1 MITSEQK
8 EELYR
13 FLCKKINYGVH
24 PINDIAQ
31 LLADNHISSRDFG
44 YGRLKTMLR
53 DIPEFLNLLPPETG
67 SEEMRVRFS
76 IWQPPKAAKPK
87 QKQPQKQQPKAP
99 QKTKTVVLAG
109 KTRRARAVSQGH
121 AAAKSKNSTTPHH
134 SLTPK
139 LPEPP
144 ESLLAHTQLDSHMLH
159 LLALKTGRVQASLP
173 GLLES
178 SYQQAKASSTL
189 DYSRDKIGFRLD
201 VPAKNGKPIYLTFKR
216 PPKTAGHLAP
226 FALIY
231 IDDND
236 APSSNLEVNKIK
248 GDNPA
253 QALETFA
260 FLGRWEDFLQSLAD
274 MATPEDWDFPNAEK
288 KNFYIL
294 KKYIQ
299 YTFYRIQ
306 LEGKVLLSQDG
317 RLAAF
322 NTGLVDRHFDEIYAC
337 FVPNTAGESPWLF
350 KEFCIAG
357 HFGMGK
363 QLVQNFN
370 PLPQPATYFLHQ
382 GDLLFDLTQ
391 EIHCDY
397 EHILIENIDRF
408 PLFYLKSQFYDHKK
422 AVKILSEIEHA
433 KDDSQRAHLFSK
445 IQRLLEDDMLLYNRL
460 KNRLDDAVLLSRK
473 EVRWNYHTA
482 IPSYYPSRNT
492 MNFMLP
498 LHLSSDD
505 AVDIVLVVELTPAG
519 NYQGQT
525 ILTCDQ
531 AYIDARL
538 VCSLKSHWLDLRT
551 IG

>member
-1 MITSEQK
+1 MLSIEQK

-24 PINDIAQ
+24 PINNIAQ
-31 LLADNHISSRDFG
+31 LLADNHISSRNYG
-44 YGRLKTMLR
+44 YGRLKNMLR
-53 DIPEFLNLLPPETG
+53 DMPEFITLLPPENG
-67 SEEMRVRFS
+67 SEEMRVRFA
-76 IWQPPKAAKPK
+76 IWQRPKTTKTKPPAKA
-87 QKQPQKQQPKAP
+87 
-99 QKTKTVVLAG
+99 KTKTVVLAG
-109 KTRRARAVSQGH
+109 KTRRTRATAIPKTSGNQ
-121 AAAKSKNSTTPHH
+121 ATHH
-134 SLTPK
+134 TVVPK

-159 LLALKTGRVQASLP
+159 ILSLKTGRVQASLP

-178 SYQQAKASSTL
+178 SYQQAKASGAL
-189 DYSRDKIGFRLD
+189 DYTKDKLGFRLD
-201 VPAKNGKPIYLTFKR
+201 VPAKNGRPIYLTFKR
-216 PPKTAGHLAP
+216 PPKTGKHLSP
-226 FALIY
+226 YALIY

-236 APSSNLEVNKIK
+236 APSSTLEVNKIK
-248 GDNPA
+248 GDSPA

-260 FLGRWEDFLQSLAD
+260 FLGRWEDFLQALAD
-274 MATPEDWDFPNAEK
+274 MATPEEWDFPNVEK
-288 KNFYIL
+288 KSFYIL

-306 LEGKVLLSQDG
+306 LEGKVMLSEDG

-322 NTGLVDRHFDEIYAC
+322 NTGLVDSHFDEIYAC

-370 PLPQPATYFLHQ
+370 PLPKPATYFQHQ

-408 PLFYLKSQFYDHKK
+408 PLSYLKSQFYDHKK
-422 AVKILSEIEHA
+422 AMKLLSDIDRA
-433 KDDSQRAHLFSK
+433 KDDTQRDNLYGK
-445 IQRLLEDDMLLYNRL
+445 IQRLLESDSLLYNRL
-460 KNRLDDAVLLSRK
+460 KNRIDDAVLLARK

-498 LHLSSDD
+498 LHLSSDE
-505 AVDIVLVVELTPAG
+505 AIDIVLVVELTPAG

-525 ILTCDQ
+525 ILTRDQ

-538 VCSLKSHWLDLRT
+538 VCSLKSHWLDLGS
-551 IG
+551 ISQ

>member
-1 MITSEQK
+1 MLSIEQK

-31 LLADNHISSRDFG
+31 LLADHHISSRDYG
-44 YGRLKTMLR
+44 YSRLKNMLR
-53 DIPEFLNLLPPETG
+53 DIPEFINLLAPEQG
-67 SEEMRVRFS
+67 SDEMRVRFT
-76 IWQPPKAAKPK
+76 IWQRPGKPAKAGKS
-87 QKQPQKQQPKAP
+87 
-99 QKTKTVVLAG
+99 KTVLAA
-109 KTRRARAVSQGH
+109 KTRRARSTAI
-121 AAAKSKNSTTPHH
+121 SKNPPARRPAAVKHF
-134 SLTPK
+134 
-139 LPEPP
+139 EPP

-159 LLALKTGRVQASLP
+159 MLALKTGRVQASLP

-178 SYQQAKASSTL
+178 SYQQAKASATL
-189 DYSRDKIGFRLD
+189 DYSQEKLGFRLD
-201 VPAKNGKPIYLTFKR
+201 VPGKNGKPVYLTFKR
-216 PPKTAGHLAP
+216 AIAGGHP
-226 FALIY
+226 SPYALIY

-236 APSSNLEVNKIK
+236 APSNLEVNKIK
-248 GDNPA
+248 GENPA
-253 QALETFA
+253 QALENFA
-260 FLGRWEDFLQSLAD
+260 FLGRWEDFLSALAE
-274 MATPEDWDFPNAEK
+274 MATPEDWDFPNTEK
-288 KNFYIL
+288 KNYYIL

-306 LEGKVLLSQDG
+306 LEGKVLLSEDG

-337 FVPNTAGESPWLF
+337 FVPNNAGESPWLF

-397 EHILIENIDRF
+397 EHILIENLDRF

-422 AVKILSEIEHA
+422 AMKILADIEHA
-433 KDDSQRAHLFSK
+433 RDESQRSHLYEK
-445 IQRLLEDDMLLYNRL
+445 IRRLLSNDMLLYNRL

-505 AVDIVLVVELTPAG
+505 AIDIVLVVELTPAG

-538 VCSLKSHWLDLRT
+538 VCSLRSHWLDLRT

>member
-1 MITSEQK
+1 MLSIDQK
-8 EELYR
+8 DEIYR
-13 FLCKKINYGVH
+13 FLCKNINYGTH
-24 PINDIAQ
+24 PINDVAQ
-31 LLADNHISSRDFG
+31 LFANNHISSRDYG
-44 YGRLKTMLR
+44 YGRLKNMLR
-53 DIPEFLNLLPPETG
+53 DMPEFITLVQPQNEN
-67 SEEMRVRFS
+67 EEMQVRFS
-76 IWQPPKAAKPK
+76 IWQRPKNNKNSVK
-87 QKQPQKQQPKAP
+87 G
-99 QKTKTVVLAG
+99 KTVLAG
-109 KTRRARAVSQGH
+109 KTRRAARGTTL
-121 AAAKSKNSTTPHH
+121 SKTATRQTVPTS
-134 SLTPK
+134 

-144 ESLLAHTQLDSHMLH
+144 ESLLAHTQLDSHMLK

-178 SYQQAKASSTL
+178 SYQEAKANNSL
-189 DYSRDKIGFRLD
+189 DYSKDKLGFRLD
-201 VPAKNGKPIYLTFKR
+201 VPAKNGKPIFLTFKR
-216 PPKTAGHLAP
+216 QPKKGKHTPP

-231 IDDND
+231 IDDYD
-236 APSSNLEVNKIK
+236 APSSSLEVNKIK
-248 GDNPA
+248 GDSPA
-253 QALETFA
+253 QALENFA
-260 FLGRWEDFLQSLAD
+260 FLGRWEDFLQALAN
-274 MATPEDWDFPNAEK
+274 MATPEEWDFPHADK
-288 KNFYIL
+288 KNLYIL

-337 FVPNTAGESPWLF
+337 FVPNNAGESPWLF

-357 HFGMGK
+357 HYGLGK
-363 QLVQNFN
+363 QLVQHFN
-370 PLPQPATYFLHQ
+370 PLPQPATYFQRQ
-382 GDLLFDLTQ
+382 GDLLFDLER

-408 PLFYLKSQFYDHKK
+408 PLSYLKNQFYDHKN
-422 AVKILSEIEHA
+422 AIKILNDIERTN
-433 KDDSQRAHLFSK
+433 DEGQRENLYER
-445 IQRLLEDDMLLYNRL
+445 IRVLLGDDMLLYNRL

-498 LHLSSDD
+498 LHLTSDEVID
-505 AVDIVLVVELTPAG
+505 NVLVVELTPAG

-525 ILTCDQ
+525 ILTRDQ

-538 VCSLKSHWLDLRT
+538 VCSLKSHWLDLKT
-551 IG
+551 LSL

>member
-1 MITSEQK
+1 MLSLEQK
-8 EELYR
+8 ESLYR

-31 LLADNHISSRDFG
+31 LLADNQMGSRNYG
-44 YGRLKTMLR
+44 YSRLKNMLR
-53 DIPEFLNLLPPETG
+53 DLPEFITILPPEDG
-67 SEEMRVRFS
+67 SEEIRIRFS
-76 IWQPPKAAKPK
+76 IWQQKKPPKTILPAKKRRTRATSISKKPA
-87 QKQPQKQQPKAP
+87 PAP
-99 QKTKTVVLAG
+99 Q
-109 KTRRARAVSQGH
+109 AVRP
-121 AAAKSKNSTTPHH
+121 SKRPDN
-134 SLTPK
+134 

-144 ESLLAHTQLDSHMLH
+144 ESLLAHSKLDSQILN

-178 SYQQAKASSTL
+178 SYQQSKASSTL
-189 DYSRDKIGFRLD
+189 DYSQNKIGFRLD
-201 VPAKNGKPIYLTFKR
+201 VASKNGRPIYVTFTRSTKGSHHT
-216 PPKTAGHLAP
+216 PYS
-226 FALIY
+226 LIY
-231 IDDND
+231 IDDNNT
-236 APSSNLEVNKIK
+236 SSAGLEVNKIK
-248 GDNPA
+248 GDNPS

-260 FLGRWEDFLQSLAD
+260 FLGRWEDFLQALATI
-274 MATPEDWDFPNAEK
+274 ATPEEWDFAHSEK
-288 KNFYIL
+288 KNLYIL

-306 LEGKVLLSQDG
+306 LEGKVMLSRDG

-337 FVPNTAGESPWLF
+337 FTPNNAGESPWLF

-357 HFGMGK
+357 HYGLGK
-363 QLVQNFN
+363 QLVQHFN
-370 PLPQPATYFLHQ
+370 PLPQPATYFQRQ
-382 GDLLFDLTQ
+382 GELLFDLTR

-397 EHILIENIDRF
+397 EHILIENIERF
-408 PLFYLKSQFYDHKK
+408 PLVYLKNQFYDHKR
-422 AVKILSEIEHA
+422 ASKILADIEHTS
-433 KDDSQRAHLFSK
+433 DEHQRSRLYEK
-445 IQRLLEDDMLLYNRL
+445 IQALIEGDMLLYNRL

-498 LHLSSDD
+498 LHLTSNDTID
-505 AVDIVLVVELTPAG
+505 NVLVVELTPAG

-538 VCSLKSHWLDLRT
+538 VCSLKNHWLDIKT
-551 IG
+551 ISV

>member
-1 MITSEQK
+1 MISNEQK

-31 LLADNHISSRDFG
+31 LLADNHISSRQYG
-44 YGRLKTMLR
+44 YGRLKNMLR
-53 DIPEFLNLLPPETG
+53 DIPEYLTLLPPNEG
-67 SEEMRVRFS
+67 SDEMRVRFA
-76 IWQPPKAAKPK
+76 IWQKSPTKK
-87 QKQPQKQQPKAP
+87 QKAS

-109 KTRRARAVSQGH
+109 KTRRTRAVSQGH
-121 AAAKSKNSTTPHH
+121 ATSITKSSAGTRTTI
-134 SLTPK
+134 PK

-144 ESLLAHTQLDSHMLH
+144 DSLLAHTQLDSQMLH

-178 SYQQAKASSTL
+178 SYQQAKASQIL
-189 DYSRDKIGFRLD
+189 DYSKDKLGFRLD

-216 PPKTAGHLAP
+216 PPKNGKHLSP

-236 APSSNLEVNKIK
+236 APSNLEVNKIK

-253 QALETFA
+253 QALENFA
-260 FLGRWEDFLQSLAD
+260 FLGRWEDFLQALAT
-274 MATPEDWDFPNAEK
+274 MATPEDWDFPDSEK
-288 KNFYIL
+288 KNYHIL

-306 LEGKVLLSQDG
+306 LEGKVLLSEDG

-370 PLPQPATYFLHQ
+370 PLPQPATFFLHQ
-382 GDLLFDLTQ
+382 GDLLFDLTR

-397 EHILIENIDRF
+397 DHILIENIDRF
-408 PLFYLKSQFYDHKK
+408 PLSYLKSQFYDHKK
-422 AVKILSEIEHA
+422 ATKIISDIDRA
-433 KDDSQRAHLFSK
+433 KDDSQREHLYGK
-445 IQRLLEDDMLLYNRL
+445 IRRLLENDMLLYNRL

-473 EVRWNYHTA
+473 EVRWNFHTA

-551 IG
+551 ME

>member
-1 MITSEQK
+1 MISNEQK

-31 LLADNHISSRDFG
+31 LLADHHISSRDYG
-44 YGRLKTMLR
+44 YGRLKNMLR
-53 DIPEFLNLLPPETG
+53 DIPEYLTLLPPEKD
-67 SEEMRVRFS
+67 SEEMRIRFS
-76 IWQPPKAAKPK
+76 IWQRPKAAKPK
-87 QKQPQKQQPKAP
+87 QKQSPKQTTAKPP
-99 QKTKTVVLAG
+99 KTKTIVLAG
-109 KTRRARAVSQGH
+109 KTRRARATALS
-121 AAAKSKNSTTPHH
+121 KSGTHPSIAPT
-134 SLTPK
+134 

-144 ESLLAHTQLDSHMLH
+144 ESLLAHTQLDSQMLH
-159 LLALKTGRVQASLP
+159 ILALKTGRVQASLP

-189 DYSRDKIGFRLD
+189 DYGYDKLGFRLD

-216 PPKTAGHLAP
+216 PAKTGKHLAP

-231 IDDND
+231 IDDSD

-248 GDNPA
+248 GDSPG

-260 FLGRWEDFLQSLAD
+260 FLGRWEDFLQALAD
-274 MATPEDWDFPNAEK
+274 MAAPEDWDFPHAEK
-288 KNFYIL
+288 KSLYIL

-382 GDLLFDLTQ
+382 GDLLFDLTR

-397 EHILIENIDRF
+397 DHILIENIDRF
-408 PLFYLKSQFYDHKK
+408 PLSYLKSQFYDHKK
-422 AVKILSEIEHA
+422 AMKILGDIERA
-433 KDDSQRAHLFSK
+433 KEDSQREHLFEK
-445 IQRLLEDDMLLYNRL
+445 IRLLLENDMLLYNRL

-473 EVRWNYHTA
+473 EVRSNYHTA

-505 AVDIVLVVELTPAG
+505 TVDIVLVVELTHAG

-538 VCSLKSHWLDLRT
+538 VCSLKSHWLDLST

>member
-1 MITSEQK
+1 MITIEQK

-13 FLCKKINYGVH
+13 FLCKKLNYGTH

-31 LLADNHISSRDFG
+31 LMADNHISSRNYG
-44 YGRLKTMLR
+44 YGRLKNMLR
-53 DIPEFLNLLPPETG
+53 DIPEYLTLLPPENG
-67 SEEMRVRFS
+67 SEEIRVRFS
-76 IWQPPKAAKPK
+76 IWQRPKHVNKTN
-87 QKQPQKQQPKAP
+87 KANKTA
-99 QKTKTVVLAG
+99 KTKTVLAG
-109 KTRRARAVSQGH
+109 KTRRARGTAITKATHQTV
-121 AAAKSKNSTTPHH
+121 TP
-134 SLTPK
+134 T

-144 ESLLAHTQLDSHMLH
+144 DSLLAHTQLDSHMLH

-189 DYSRDKIGFRLD
+189 DYSKDKLGFRLD

-216 PPKTAGHLAP
+216 PQSKGKHAAP
-226 FALIY
+226 YALIY
-231 IDDND
+231 IDDNE
-236 APSSNLEVNKIK
+236 AAASNLEVNKIK

-253 QALETFA
+253 QALENFA
-260 FLGRWEDFLQSLAD
+260 FLGRWEDFLQALAE

-337 FVPNTAGESPWLF
+337 FAPNTAGESPWLF

-370 PLPQPATYFLHQ
+370 PLPLPATYFQHQ

-422 AVKILSEIEHA
+422 AMKILSDIEHA
-433 KDDSQRAHLFSK
+433 KDDNQRAHLYEK
-445 IQRLLEDDMLLYNRL
+445 IRKLLEDDMLLYNRL

-505 AVDIVLVVELTPAG
+505 TVDIVLVVELTPAG

-538 VCSLKSHWLDLRT
+538 VCSLKSHWLDLQGMR
-551 IG
+551 